1 MLCWYCCPKRILGS
15 NCNLPEAV
23 DQVDIA
29 YTAAIAAFVVG
40 MSDVG
45 FGTEVEVSKR
55 YIPWV
60 ESCSPLKGEIR

>member
-1 MLCWYCCPKRILGS
+1 MGS
-15 NCNLPEAV
+15 NCNLLEAV
-23 DQVDIA
+23 DQVGIA
-29 YTAAIAAFVVG
+29 YTAAVAAAVVG

-45 FGTEVEVSKR
+45 FGTEVEVSER